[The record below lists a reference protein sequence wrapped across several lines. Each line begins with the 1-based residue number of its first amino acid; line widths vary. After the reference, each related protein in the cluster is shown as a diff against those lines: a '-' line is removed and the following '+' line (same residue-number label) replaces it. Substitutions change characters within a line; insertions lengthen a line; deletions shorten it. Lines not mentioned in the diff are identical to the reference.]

1 MDQSTILNRGF
12 NTAITEINPL
22 LGRERTTIL
31 NPALAEGG
39 GRFLEPGTVLC
50 GLYTVESRLDVASG
64 EADLYLCQ
72 YENVSYIA
80 KVYRREAA
88 LKEDVAALLE
98 GVQSPYVARLYEF
111 SFLDGFPVEIIP
123 YYKNGS
129 LQGRQYTLEELRQTV
144 IPCIN
149 EGLRALHAKGII
161 HKDLKPSN
169 MMLADDQR
177 GVAII
182 DFGVSSAKDR
192 DSAVIVTKTGMTP
205 EYSAPETFRGLF
217 LEESDYYSFGI
228 TLFELFCGYIP
239 YANMGAEEIER
250 YLAVQRI
257 PFPDSMPGELRDLIA
272 ALTYTDLTNR
282 QDKHNPNRRW
292 TYEEVKR
299 WCAGERLPL
308 PGENTVS
315 GGGEFPPYEFLGKQY
330 ADVGALVCTLAEQW
344 EKGKRHLFRGHLST
358 HFGSS
363 MPDLARLCLEAEDE
377 ARRKTGKDD
386 VVFWRFLYRAYPGL
400 RAFCWK
406 GQRYETLSAFGR
418 DMLERLWKNDKSQYS
433 YYAGILSEQL
443 LGAYVELSSPG
454 NAALA
459 NAAAAV
465 ETSYQMQTADK
476 TDIKKTYYLMAYLL
490 SGQKLLCIDE
500 QRFRTVGELAAHIR
514 HLLDDSVDLMKRF
527 CHRLVDY
534 NGNLDTQLESW
545 LIALGKN
552 AELGQWRE
560 MLAQS

>member
-292 TYEEVKR
+292 T
-299 WCAGERLPL
+299 
-308 PGENTVS
+308 
-315 GGGEFPPYEFLGKQY
+315 
-330 ADVGALVCTLAEQW
+330 
-344 EKGKRHLFRGHLST
+344 
-358 HFGSS
+358 
-363 MPDLARLCLEAEDE
+363 
-377 ARRKTGKDD
+377 
-386 VVFWRFLYRAYPGL
+386 
-400 RAFCWK
+400 
-406 GQRYETLSAFGR
+406 
-418 DMLERLWKNDKSQYS
+418 
-433 YYAGILSEQL
+433 
-443 LGAYVELSSPG
+443 
-454 NAALA
+454 
-459 NAAAAV
+459 
-465 ETSYQMQTADK
+465 
-476 TDIKKTYYLMAYLL
+476 
-490 SGQKLLCIDE
+490 
-500 QRFRTVGELAAHIR
+500 
-514 HLLDDSVDLMKRF
+514 
-527 CHRLVDY
+527 
-534 NGNLDTQLESW
+534 
-545 LIALGKN
+545 
-552 AELGQWRE
+552 
-560 MLAQS
+560 